1 VKEKKLMLNTEEN
14 LRTVCLSD
22 LYIAAHLFSVALWVA
37 VHMRDEK
44 CYEKQA
50 AALMA
55 YQIAHFR
62 DSTLDPL
69 VSTYMMILN
78 RRIND

>member
-1 VKEKKLMLNTEEN
+1 MEAYEVKEKKLMLNTEEN
-14 LRTVCLSD
+14 LRTVSLTNLC
-22 LYIAAHLFSVALWVA
+22 IAAHWFSMALWVA

-44 CYEKQA
+44 CYEEQA

-62 DSTLDPL
+62 DST
-69 VSTYMMILN
+69 
-78 RRIND
+78 